1 MIRLLST
8 IILVLTFCPLY
19 GQHNDTRNYTVEDGL
34 PQISVKCFNFDERNL
49 MWIGTIGGGC
59 VTFDGHDFNNVELP
73 SKDLN
78 VVNYI
83 FKNSQG
89 DFLIGGN
96 SSDVIHVSGSTS
108 KILDYESSTK
118 FSGSTHACLYNNKT
132 ILATNKGLYLIED
145 EHINTYEIRGLPRR
159 RINHISSCNGS
170 TTLLVSQG
178 TMVYRIENNAVID
191 TLKFPSNVSQAIAFN
206 SSIYV
211 NTFDTLYTIKG
222 ELITPVNH
230 LRNIHLIAS
239 DSTSLY
245 IDANGKQYFFDESEN
260 IRAINSAIRLT
271 KTWCVK
277 SDNEGNIWI
286 GSHADGLIQIVQNG
300 YTSFSADSKAGLTD
314 IFCLE
319 EFDDLIYF
327 SSIKDGIFSYNPK
340 NGSISSIPFYDNS
353 APICYDFEVH
363 DNVLYVATDK
373 GLYNLNNNQFAPA
386 DKRFKLPENQ
396 YIRSILSTGERF
408 YFAIVGQGVFEYDAD
423 KSILTRPFDNTISFV
438 HDMLYDSKNRLWA
451 GAGDGAHVF
460 GSDTQFVVSN
470 ALCNTYA
477 GSMCEDSFGRIYIG
491 TDKCLSVWD
500 NGKVLNFTEDD
511 GLNSSTIYLVGID
524 KDGYTV
530 VGTNKGLNRLK
541 LNKDGSIG
549 ELTRIGTDQGFKG
562 IECNSRS
569 YLLSSNQIEYIGTAK
584 GIMMYDQ
591 DKAISD
597 NSFCTPYLSA
607 IDLFLRPTNWEEY
620 GINTNKFNIPNEL
633 NLEHDQNHITFKFNA
648 VDFVSGKHLKYQYK
662 LFGFDKDW
670 SPLSDYNQA
679 VYSNLPEGKYT
690 FILRAIQ
697 HDGTVCPEIQ
707 SGDIIVNAPPPP
719 PPPVYKTW
727 WFWTLISVPIVM
739 FLYYQMVIKT
749 KQLRLVKDKLESLVE
764 IRTAEISRQN
774 DEKEVMLKE
783 IHHRVKNNL
792 QIINSL
798 LNLQAQ
804 YLSDE
809 ASLASFEECKN
820 RVNSMALIHERLYE
834 AKDLSHIKFKKYA
847 KDLADKLITSYSH
860 STNIDLNIDIDEEY
874 VFNMDTLVPLGI
886 ILNELISNSIKYAF
900 NGVESPLI
908 TVSLTQHHK
917 ENTLIV
923 SDNGVGLP
931 SGFNWRETESLGMQL
946 VQILSEQIDGEI
958 NLLDAPGTC
967 FELRFNL
974 S

>member
-1 MIRLLST
+1 MRFLST
-8 IILVLTFCPLY
+8 IMLVLSFCSLY
-19 GQHNDTRNYTVEDGL
+19 GQYNDTRNYTVEDGL
-34 PQISVKCFNFDERNL
+34 PQISVKCFNFDERKL

-59 VTFDGHDFNNVELP
+59 VTFDGHDFKSVELP

-83 FKNSQG
+83 FKNSEG

-96 SSDVIHVSGSTS
+96 SPDVVYVCGSN
-108 KILDYESSTK
+108 SSVLNYKSTTE
-118 FSGSTHACLYNNKT
+118 FSGSTDACQYNNKVV
-132 ILATNKGLYLIED
+132 LATNRGLYKVEND
-145 EHINTYEIRGLPRR
+145 EVDIYEIEGLPRR
-159 RINHISSCNGS
+159 RINHISSHDNNS
-170 TTLLVSQG
+170 VMLVSQG
-178 TMVYRIENNAVID
+178 TMVYKIVGNKVTD
-191 TLKFPSNVSQAIAFN
+191 TLKFSSNVSQAIAFN
-206 SSIYV
+206 SSIYI
-211 NTFDTLYTIKG
+211 NTYDTLYTLSEDRI
-222 ELITPVNH
+222 IPMTDF
-230 LRNIHLIAS
+230 RNIHLITC
-239 DSTSLY
+239 DSNSLY
-245 IDANGKQYFFDESEN
+245 IDADGKQFYLDN
-260 IRAINSAIRLT
+260 RGRPNSISGAIRLT
-271 KTWCVK
+271 KTWCIE
-277 SDNEGNIWI
+277 SDNEGNIWL
-286 GSHADGLIQIVQNG
+286 GSHADGLVQIVQNG
-300 YTSFSADSKAGLTD
+300 YTSFSANAKAGLTD

-319 EFDDLIYF
+319 EFNEVIYF
-327 SSIKDGIFSYNPK
+327 SSIKDGVFSYDPR
-340 NGSISSIPFYDNS
+340 NGSISSIPFKGNS
-353 APICYDFEVH
+353 IPICYDFEVH
-363 DNVLYVATDK
+363 DNVLYVATDE
-373 GLYNLNNNQFAPA
+373 GLYNLNNNQFIRA
-386 DKRFKLPENQ
+386 DKKFQLPENQ
-396 YIRSILSTGERF
+396 YIRSILSTGEQF
-408 YFAIVGQGVFEYDAD
+408 YFAVVGQGVFEYDVN
-423 KSILTRPFDNTISFV
+423 KSSISRPFDNTISFV

-460 GSDTQFVVSN
+460 DTDTQFVISN

-477 GSMCEDSFGRIYIG
+477 GSMCEDGLGRIYIG

-541 LNKDGSIG
+541 LNQDGSIG

-591 DKAISD
+591 RKAISD
-597 NSFCTPYLSA
+597 NSLCTPYLSA

-620 GINTNKFNIPNEL
+620 GINTNKFNIPKEL

-707 SGDIIVNAPPPP
+707 SGEIIVNAPPPP

-727 WFWTLISVPIVM
+727 WFWTLISIPIIM

-764 IRTAEISRQN
+764 IRTAEIRRQN

-900 NGVESPLI
+900 NGIDSPLI
-908 TVSLTQHHK
+908 TVSLKQHHK

-923 SDNGVGLP
+923 SDNGVGFP
-931 SGFNWRETESLGMQL
+931 SGFNWRNTESLGMQL

-958 NLLDAPGTC
+958 NLIDSPGTC

-974 S
+974 N